1 MKAELLHRYQTLLHQ
16 VQEQAHTLEDL
27 IEGRTTVDVE
37 GNGGRDVFRAK
48 QLGLF
53 TANVKGVDI
62 IATCEAEAAP
72 LIHYLEQG
80 GVYGSLEFSRLL
92 GYSEE
97 QLAQYQELL
106 LLQDKLGIP
115 PWGYRK
121 ASENEP
127 TNEELWGKA
136 IAEAKKRFD
145 KYPSAYA
152 NGWAAK
158 WYKERGGGWRKKEAR
173 GKAKKDVGHG
183 GLDEWFSGHSGGKGD
198 ATWGDWVAISPVTKE
213 LESGKKVKPG
223 DIVGPCGISDDPD
236 WKDVTKGGKDPLKCM
251 PRQKAHDMP
260 KAERADLAKD
270 KMKAERQEG
279 NTKKPV
285 MTPTFKK
292 DSAQRVA
299 SRYLTA
305 GVLEAPPAMVKSI
318 GKWIMA
324 VAAAT
329 YIDQISNVVSVG
341 ANPYQF
347 VLDNFAVLRQ
357 ALASGKILAIIKAY
371 KEAILNVDARF
382 NRDQFKRLDPKV
394 LQGLDKALVEQRL
407 KGWMSAVEAE
417 IASRTGGRSALD
429 DERIEVLKR
438 HLMSGVGPAT
448 NAEAVR
454 VFPIDTTGWKYD
466 GPALLKMIQDR
477 FVSFTQKEI
486 DFEQRRKTPDPESLS
501 ILQAEL
507 ARTLMGDFPNSKITV
522 KVSLRGEGAKVRG
535 KWSSASQ
542 MLIVTVPPMQRL
554 EVRGIKGVT
563 DELYGTLRHE
573 LQHMA
578 QWLIRLA
585 VMDTM
590 SHIDAKRQT
599 IPSPGM
605 PSKKIMTPQWRQ
617 QQGDD
622 VDDESHAMDDL
633 EFFTR
638 LKDAIKA
645 AQRGLAE
652 QSKRIQSAQKRPA
665 SVAEQQQFL
674 LAFLGE
680 KRDPNVEPNT
690 SFVTWKRMAK
700 GKWKRAIKEFFAAFP
715 ILARAPSAPR
725 VSSRYLM
732 AAEGKYDH
740 INFKPPESVA
750 NAAKKGLEYRQ
761 KASPSNKG
769 GLTVSEAAKQGI
781 GSGVQRAVNLKNRD
795 EVSPETIGK
804 MVAFFS
810 RHEKN
815 KGIAPE
821 HKSEPWNDKGH
832 VAWLLWGGDPG
843 RTWAEKVKGQMEAAD
858 KKKSA
863 SRVAQR
869 YLEAGVTDWL
879 KWIVQ
884 PFAVLAKHH
893 REFVY
898 GPVDDA
904 FDAVLKELAP
914 KLVRELTEKEV
925 ESDVDDF
932 LRGALAGRDGKPLSS
947 SESADFRAGYVWGK
961 VNKDDKDL
969 QRGDLPAYMKRQVIQ
984 SSVAEFRKRITETVL
999 KDALKKA
1006 WHAINPMTTFNAIK
1020 SAVKKHGWK
1029 LGVGFALFEL
1039 FEHFVLPA
1047 VLSTLFDDPRL
1058 LSLATLPIGEVVYA
1072 VMFRILGRT
1081 PAEVNKAD
1089 EAGHLDWYEQEFGPI
1104 RLAALP
1110 S

>member
-1 MKAELLHRYQTLLHQ
+1 VKAELLHRYQTLLHQ

-121 ASENEP
+121 ASILTRLAKLAEKRWGGFTFKIDRPKGFVKEWDQPDGSVKRYTYPVDYGYFVGHKGEDNEGLDAFVGSDSEGIIESFLKMKPDENGKLVPDETKFLVGLTPKEREQVMALYEPESVTKLKEYKDVYALLSALEGYRSAKRVASQYLASENEP
-127 TNEELWGKA
+127 TNEELWKEA

-152 NGWAAK
+152 NGWASK
-158 WYKERGGGWRKKEAR
+158 WYKEHGGGWRKKEAR

-183 GLDEWFSGHSGGKGD
+183 GLDEWFSGHSGGKGE

-223 DIVGPCGISDDPD
+223 DILGPCGISDDPD

-279 NTKKPV
+279 NSKKPV

-299 SRYLTA
+299 
-305 GVLEAPPAMVKSI
+305 
-318 GKWIMA
+318 
-324 VAAAT
+324 
-329 YIDQISNVVSVG
+329 
-341 ANPYQF
+341 
-347 VLDNFAVLRQ
+347 
-357 ALASGKILAIIKAY
+357 
-371 KEAILNVDARF
+371 
-382 NRDQFKRLDPKV
+382 
-394 LQGLDKALVEQRL
+394 
-407 KGWMSAVEAE
+407 
-417 IASRTGGRSALD
+417 
-429 DERIEVLKR
+429 
-438 HLMSGVGPAT
+438 
-448 NAEAVR
+448 
-454 VFPIDTTGWKYD
+454 
-466 GPALLKMIQDR
+466 
-477 FVSFTQKEI
+477 
-486 DFEQRRKTPDPESLS
+486 
-501 ILQAEL
+501 
-507 ARTLMGDFPNSKITV
+507 
-522 KVSLRGEGAKVRG
+522 
-535 KWSSASQ
+535 
-542 MLIVTVPPMQRL
+542 
-554 EVRGIKGVT
+554 
-563 DELYGTLRHE
+563 
-573 LQHMA
+573 
-578 QWLIRLA
+578 
-585 VMDTM
+585 
-590 SHIDAKRQT
+590 
-599 IPSPGM
+599 
-605 PSKKIMTPQWRQ
+605 
-617 QQGDD
+617 
-622 VDDESHAMDDL
+622 
-633 EFFTR
+633 
-638 LKDAIKA
+638 
-645 AQRGLAE
+645 
-652 QSKRIQSAQKRPA
+652 
-665 SVAEQQQFL
+665 
-674 LAFLGE
+674 
-680 KRDPNVEPNT
+680 
-690 SFVTWKRMAK
+690 
-700 GKWKRAIKEFFAAFP
+700 
-715 ILARAPSAPR
+715 
-725 VSSRYLM
+725 SRYLM

-750 NAAKKGLEYRQ
+750 NAAKKGLEHRQ

-795 EVSPETIGK
+795 KVSPETIGK

-832 VAWLLWGGDPG
+832 VAWLLWGGDSG

-904 FDAVLKELAP
+904 FDAVIKELAP